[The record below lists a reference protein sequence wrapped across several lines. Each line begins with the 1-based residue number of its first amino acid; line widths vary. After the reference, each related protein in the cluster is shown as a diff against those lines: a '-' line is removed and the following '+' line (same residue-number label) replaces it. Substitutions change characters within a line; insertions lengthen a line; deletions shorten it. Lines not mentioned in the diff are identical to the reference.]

1 MMFNK
6 IIRYKKLDSTN
17 SLLSNLVRDE
27 KIKDNLVIVAD
38 FQTKGRGQIEKKWY
52 SEENKNL
59 LFSIYI
65 KPDNVSINQKSYFN
79 IITSL
84 AIIYS
89 LKKFI
94 KTSSIEIKSPNDI
107 LVDGRKISG
116 ILIETSIF
124 KRKIKSLVIG
134 VGINI
139 NQKVFPFKENNP
151 ISMFQILKHNVDRN
165 LILNLFL
172 EFFSDLFVYFK
183 NKDYDYLDNKYKYYL
198 REF

>member
-1 MMFNK
+1 MFNK

-17 SLLSNLVRDE
+17 SFLSNLVRDGRV
-27 KIKDNLVIVAD
+27 KDNLVIVAD

-65 KPDNVSINQKSYFN
+65 KPDNFTINQKSYFN

-94 KTSSIEIKSPNDI
+94 KTSFIEIKSPNDI
-107 LVDGRKISG
+107 LVDGHKISG
-116 ILIETSIF
+116 ILIETSIL

-139 NQKVFPFKENNP
+139 NQKSFSFKENDP

-165 LILNLFL
+165 LVLNLFL
-172 EFFSDLFVYFK
+172 ESFSNLFVYFK

-198 REF
+198 RDF

>member
-1 MMFNK
+1 MFNK
-6 IIRYKKLDSTN
+6 IIRYNKLDSTN

>member
-17 SLLSNLVRDE
+17 SFLSNLVRDE

-52 SEENKNL
+52 SQENKNL

-65 KPDNVSINQKSYFN
+65 KSDNFSINQKSYFN

-139 NQKVFPFKENNP
+139 NQKDFPFKENNP

-165 LILNLFL
+165 LVLNLFL

-198 REF
+198 RDF

>member
-1 MMFNK
+1 MFNK

>member
-1 MMFNK
+1 MFNK

-17 SLLSNLVRDE
+17 SLLSNLVRDK

-38 FQTKGRGQIEKKWY
+38 FQTKGRGQIEKKWH

-65 KPDNVSINQKSYFN
+65 KPDNFSINQKSYFN

-94 KTSSIEIKSPNDI
+94 KKSAIEIKSPNDI

-124 KRKIKSLVIG
+124 KRKIKSLIIG

-139 NQKVFPFKENNP
+139 NQKDFTFKENNP
-151 ISMFQILKHNVDRN
+151 TSMFQILKYNVNRD
-165 LILNLFL
+165 LLLSVFL
-172 EFFSDLFVYFK
+172 DFFSDLFVYFK

-198 REF
+198 KEL

>member
-1 MMFNK
+1 MFNK

-17 SLLSNLVRDE
+17 SFLSNLVRDGRV
-27 KIKDNLVIVAD
+27 KDNLVIVAD

-65 KPDNVSINQKSYFN
+65 KPDNFTINQKSYFN

-94 KTSSIEIKSPNDI
+94 KTSFIEIKSPNDI
-107 LVDGRKISG
+107 LVDGHKISG
-116 ILIETSIF
+116 ILIETSIL

-139 NQKVFPFKENNP
+139 NQKNFSFKENNP

-165 LILNLFL
+165 LVLNLFL
-172 EFFSDLFVYFK
+172 ESFSNLFVYFK

-198 REF
+198 RDF